1 MSKNCRYDRPV
12 EQIKGM
18 YDTVGQMDN
27 CEGLFCAWQTD
38 MEAIQRALPSPL
50 MAFMPVVEMYSV
62 NVYNPNFS
70 TPYREAALIIPCL
83 YNGQIGLYPVSF
95 MLTGTDNAVF
105 VGRDQLGMPKKH
117 ADSINL
123 FRHGDHIHTDI
134 TRLGSKIFDLDME
147 IGSYNNEMV
156 EQLFGDQSNPPTVV
170 DGLDYFFK
178 FDIGQDP
185 NAKIFVN
192 NVRLL
197 SYHGNMTYRAWETA
211 SMTKCELEESDSD
224 PWAMFPVVEMMG
236 GAWTTL
242 DIGLLGTLKED
253 PVEADDAL
261 IGKLLS
267 GKYDSPQFGLPTRM
281 LEID

>member
-1 MSKNCRYDRPV
+1 
-12 EQIKGM
+12 M
-18 YDTVGQMDN
+18 YATVGQMDN

-38 MEAIQRALPSPL
+38 MEAIQAALPEPL
-50 MAFMPVVEMYSV
+50 MAFMPVVEMYCV

-83 YNGQIGLYPVSF
+83 YEGQIGLYPVSF

-123 FRHGDHIHTDI
+123 WRHGDHIHTDI
-134 TRLGSKIFDLDME
+134 TRLGEHIFDLDME
-147 IGSYNNEMV
+147 IGEYNNEMV
-156 EQLFGDQSNPPTVV
+156 EQLFGDQTNPPTVV

-178 FDIGQDP
+178 FDIKQDP
-185 NAKIFVN
+185 AAKIIVD

-197 SYHGNMTYRAWETA
+197 SYHGNMTYKAWENA
-211 SMTKCELEESDSD
+211 KMIKCELQPSDSD

-236 GAWTTL
+236 GSWTTL
-242 DIGLLGTLKED
+242 DIGLLGTNKET
-253 PVEADDAL
+253 PVDADDTL

-281 LEID
+281 LEI